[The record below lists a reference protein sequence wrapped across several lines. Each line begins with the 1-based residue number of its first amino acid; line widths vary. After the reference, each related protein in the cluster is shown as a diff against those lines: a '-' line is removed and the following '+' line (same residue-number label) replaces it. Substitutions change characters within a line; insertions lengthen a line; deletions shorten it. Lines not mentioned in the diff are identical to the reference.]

1 MGLPVA
7 VVPALNPDVA
17 FLYVHKTDVYG
28 DARIFWTI
36 LFALEAAMSS
46 RRVIVSAE
54 QRRDGMP
61 RTVEFTD
68 TEFMIAQGAR
78 LLENGRTFLLGW
90 GLPQVVAI
98 RGQKPYV
105 PGVIQLFEF
114 GAIGP
119 QSVLPFV
126 RGTMGGPQNTYRSL
140 QWLNMNWTFAYSA
153 SGYMDY
159 GMPGALQVDPY
170 GNITST
176 FLGGTIR
183 KPERRFA
190 GSGGGN
196 QAASHCWKTII
207 VIKHEGRRFVPRV
220 DFLTSPGYLT
230 GPGARE
236 KPGLPAGTG
245 PYRVVTSKA
254 LFGFDEE
261 TRLLREEID
270 PSRFLF
276 RGEKMSAPV

>member
-1 MGLPVA
+1 VA
-7 VVPALNPDVA
+7 
-17 FLYVHKTDVYG
+17 
-28 DARIFWTI
+28 
-36 LFALEAAMSS
+36 E
-46 RRVIVSAE
+46 E
-54 QRRDGMP
+54 RRDGMS

-78 LLENGRTFLLGW
+78 LLEDGKTFFVGW
-90 GLPQVVAI
+90 GIPQVVAI
-98 RGQKPYV
+98 LGQKLYV
-105 PGVIQLFEF
+105 PDVIQLFEF
-114 GAIGP
+114 GAVGP

-140 QWLNMNWTFAYSA
+140 QWLNMNWAFAYSG

-159 GMPGALQVDPY
+159 GMLGALQVDPY
-170 GNITST
+170 GNINST
-176 FLGGTIR
+176 YLGGTFR
-183 KPERRFA
+183 NPERRFA

-196 QAASHCWKTII
+196 QVASHCWKTII

-236 KPGLPAGTG
+236 KAGLPAGTG

-254 LFGFDEE
+254 LFGFDGETKRMSLLAVLRGLDPREVVKEMAFRPMMAKEIGEIPPPTDEE
-261 TRLLREEID
+261 LRLLREEID
-270 PSRFLF
+270 PSRFLI
-276 RGEKMSAPV
+276 RGEKMSASA